1 MKKQIWL
8 AALGYVLS
16 VAMLLSF
23 IYWFMK
29 NENFS
34 ESSFLLAAL
43 IALFLSVGWG
53 YIIASHLLVPQK
65 KTQEHLLHLTKEIVH
80 ELNLPLAT
88 IQANSS
94 MLRRNI
100 EDVKAQKRLTRIED
114 ASKRLARLYDELVY
128 TIKKEMH
135 EIERETFDLKDLIE
149 ERVAIFKEQGRN
161 PFIVTACTCM
171 VHTDRIGFE
180 QVVDNLINNA
190 MKYSPK
196 EAAVKIVISL
206 PFLKIIDHGIGM
218 DEGQIVKIYEKYYQ
232 EDSQKEGEGIGLA
245 LVKAYCDRENIA
257 IQIESGKGEG
267 TTVTLDLGEI
277 VV

>member
-8 AALGYVLS
+8 AAFGYVLS

-43 IALFLSVGWG
+43 VALFLSVGWG

-100 EDVKAQKRLTRIED
+100 EDTKAQKRLTRIED
-114 ASKRLARLYDELVY
+114 ASRRLARLYDELVY

-135 EIERETFDLKDLIE
+135 EIERETFDLKELVE
-149 ERVAIFKEQGRN
+149 ERVAIFKEQARN
-161 PFIVTACTCM
+161 PFVVNICSCM

-180 QVVDNLINNA
+180 QVIDNLVNNA
-190 MKYSPK
+190 MKYSSK
-196 EAAVKIVISL
+196 EAPVKIILDV
-206 PFLKIIDHGIGM
+206 PFLKIIDCGIGM

-232 EDSQKEGEGIGLA
+232 EDSQQEGEGIGLA

-257 IQIESGKGEG
+257 IQIESQKGEG
-267 TTVTLDLGEI
+267 TTVTLDLREI

>member
-8 AALGYVLS
+8 AAFGYVLS

-43 IALFLSVGWG
+43 IALFLSVAWG

-100 EDVKAQKRLTRIED
+100 EDTKAQKRLTRIED
-114 ASKRLARLYDELVY
+114 AAKRLARLYDELVY
-128 TIKKEMH
+128 TIKKEIH

-161 PFIVTACTCM
+161 PFSVNICSCM

-180 QVVDNLINNA
+180 QIVDNLVNNA

-196 EAAVKIVISL
+196 EASVKIILDV

-267 TTVTLDLGEI
+267 TTVTLGLGEI
-277 VV
+277 IV